1 MNNLNS
7 VLLEGN
13 MIRDPLI
20 RSTPNGSAVCS
31 FTVASSRFFKQGSG
45 FEKETCFIDIEA
57 WGKLA
62 DSCSANGGKGRGV
75 RVVGRLRQD
84 RWASNT
90 GENRSRIVIVAEHI
104 EYRPQIKNGS
114 LPEEDFPEAE
124 TQELNLE
131 FEPCSA

>member
-7 VLLEGN
+7 VLIEGN
-13 MIRDPLI
+13 LVRDPLI
-20 RSTPNGSAVCS
+20 RATPKGAPVCS
-31 FTVASSRFFKQGSG
+31 FAVASSRFFKQGPG
-45 FEKETCFIDIEA
+45 FEKETSFIDIEA

-62 DSCSANGGKGRGV
+62 EACGANGRKGRGV

-84 RWASNT
+84 RWASHT

-104 EYRPQIKNGS
+104 EYRPQIKNEC
-114 LPEEDFPEAE
+114 LPEGDLPEME
-124 TQELNLE
+124 TQEINPE